1 MPLTADDAANVE
13 FGNAP
18 IGRRGYAKNEVD
30 DFLGRI
36 VRTLHGEDDLTAAE
50 VHHVQF
56 GKPIIGRR
64 GYDERLVDEFLDDVE
79 TELINRSG
87 LTPAR
92 HQVPAAR
99 KHDQAMAPGHAERFG
114 TTPALSETELR

>member
-1 MPLTADDAANVE
+1 MPLNADDAASVE

-18 IGRRGYAKNEVD
+18 IGRRGYVKNEVD
-30 DFLGRI
+30 DFVGRV
-36 VRTLHGEDDLTAAE
+36 VRTLLGEDNLTAAE

-56 GKPIIGRR
+56 GKPIIGKR

-87 LTPAR
+87 QTPR

-99 KHDQAMAPGHAERFG
+99 KHDQAMTPGHAEHFG
-114 TTPALSETELR
+114 ATPSLSETELR